1 MVAPKLLLV
10 SSCCLTRPGL
20 RRGCE
25 MFIDEAR
32 WLESVLRGLDLPAGS
47 KLLDIGSSTL
57 DFRTR
62 IQPHIERH
70 VFAPLRARGVL
81 VSHLD
86 ARAEPG
92 VDIVAD
98 IATLDGV
105 ASDFDV
111 AICTSLLE
119 HVVDRADTAR
129 NICRVVKPGG
139 VLILTVPRRYPLHRD
154 PIDTGFRPSPTQ
166 LQDLVRWSAVIEQS
180 TLTIRE
186 ASHYRGARWPRRWL
200 WPWQISC
207 LVVRK
212 PAAP

>member
-1 MVAPKLLLV
+1 
-10 SSCCLTRPGL
+10 
-20 RRGCE
+20 

-32 WLESVLRGLDLPAGS
+32 WLEQVLTGLKLPAGS

-57 DFRTR
+57 EFRTKV
-62 IQPHIERH
+62 QPHVERH
-70 VFAPLRARGVL
+70 VFAPLRAAGVL

-98 IATLDGV
+98 ITTLEGV
-105 ASDFDV
+105 PTDFDA

-129 NICRVVKPGG
+129 HICRVVKPGG
-139 VLILTVPRRYPLHRD
+139 VLVLTVPRRYPLHND
-154 PIDTGFRPSPTQ
+154 PIDTGFRPKPEELS
-166 LQDLVRWSAVIEQS
+166 DLVRWTDIIERS

-186 ASHYRGARWPRRWL
+186 LEHYRGKRWFRRFVR
-200 WPWQISC
+200 PWQISC

-212 PAAP
+212 PAQ

>member
-1 MVAPKLLLV
+1 
-10 SSCCLTRPGL
+10 
-20 RRGCE
+20 

-32 WLESVLRGLDLPAGS
+32 WLEQVLRGLELSAGS

-57 DFRTR
+57 EFRTR
-62 IQPHIERH
+62 VQPHIDQH
-70 VFAPLRARGVL
+70 VFAPLRTRGVQ

-105 ASDFDV
+105 ATGFDV

-119 HVVDRADTAR
+119 HVVDRAETAR
-129 NICRVVKPGG
+129 NICRVIEPGG
-139 VLILTVPRRYPLHRD
+139 VLILTVPLRYPLHRD
-154 PIDTGFRPSPTQ
+154 PIDTGYRPTPAQ
-166 LQDLVRWSAVIEQS
+166 LRELVPWPGVIEES

-186 ASHYRGARWPRRWL
+186 ALHYRGKRWHRRWL

-212 PAAP
+212 PTAAQSLRNEGEGV